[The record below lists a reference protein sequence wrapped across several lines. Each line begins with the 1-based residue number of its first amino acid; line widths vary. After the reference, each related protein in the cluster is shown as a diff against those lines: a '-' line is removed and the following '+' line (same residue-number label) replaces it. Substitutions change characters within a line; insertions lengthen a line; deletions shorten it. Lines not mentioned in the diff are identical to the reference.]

1 MRFFSVRSTAVNSLN
16 EPSELPILDP
26 EKDVVG
32 DRVPSRLSIG
42 SVMEN
47 VHECS
52 YLEDRTA
59 NLPLNL
65 PAKLLD
71 MQEVDAA
78 LEVGMRRAG
87 VFLYYTACAGCQACE
102 PTRVD
107 VSAFRWTDSWRRI
120 LNRGDR
126 LLSLSIAPA
135 SISEEKLALFNRHRT
150 ERRLSDDGTLYQFG
164 DYESFLVDSCC
175 QHTIEFQF
183 RLEER
188 LIAVSVIDCG
198 ANSVS
203 AVYTFFNPDYSK
215 LSLGTY
221 SILKQIEFCSRTD
234 RQYMYLGMYVARNT
248 HLNYKAR
255 FQPQQRWINCRWV
268 DIDSRA

>member
-1 MRFFSVRSTAVNSLN
+1 MVNSLN

-26 EKDVVG
+26 EQCVVG
-32 DRVPSRLSIG
+32 DRVPSQLSIG

-71 MQEVDAA
+71 MREVDAA
-78 LEVGMRRAG
+78 LEAGMRRAG
-87 VFLYYTACAGCQACE
+87 VFLYYTACESCQACE

-183 RLEER
+183 RLDER

-221 SILKQIEFCSRTD
+221 SILKQIEFCGRTG